1 MRKNIA
7 AMQVEVIL
15 RRAVLAFCFSICV
28 MGVAGPA
35 AAQGPKY
42 ASIDVPQANGN
53 GTLPIA
59 VNLEGTVT
67 GWYWDANGITH
78 GFVRF
83 ADGKITPFDAPGAG
97 TNPNYF
103 GGTIPVGINNLGTVV
118 GYENDEN
125 GVAHAFVRTADG
137 KFKSF
142 NAPGADLNPAD
153 RLGTTTSGINDLGT
167 IAGTYYD
174 TAGVGH
180 GYVRQAD
187 GKFTS
192 FEVVGAANGTTPDGP
207 LNWAGA
213 LGGFYLDANL
223 QFHLFVRD
231 PFGKISAFD
240 GPGMCTGGTP
250 VGCYGGGMYD
260 VNIFGNSIGAF
271 MDNSGNFVS
280 HQLLRKADG
289 KITTW
294 DAPGAGTGPYQGT
307 GFNDTPTIGYPV
319 GSLNTEG
326 TVASMYMDSNSTH
339 HGYVRTANGVF
350 TTFDAPLADVT
361 PGDQNGTWP
370 TSINDFGVITGWYI
384 DSSDVIHG
392 FVRTPF

>member
-1 MRKNIA
+1 MGKDVASR
-7 AMQVEVIL
+7 QVVVII
-15 RRAVLAFCFSICV
+15 RRTVLALCFTV
-28 MGVAGPA
+28 YVLGVAGQA

-42 ASIDVPQANGN
+42 ASIDVPQANGH

-78 GFVRF
+78 GFVRC

-97 TNPNYF
+97 TNPNNF

-118 GYENDEN
+118 GYQNDEN
-125 GVAHAFVRTADG
+125 GVSHTFVRTVDG
-137 KFKSF
+137 KFKMF
-142 NAPGADLNPAD
+142 DAPGADVNPAD
-153 RLGTTTSGINDLGT
+153 RLGTLASGINDLET
-167 IAGTYYD
+167 ISGTYYD
-174 TAGVGH
+174 TSGLGH
-180 GYVRQAD
+180 GYVLQPN

-192 FEVVGAANGTTPDGP
+192 FEVTGAANGTTPDGP

-213 LGGFYLDANL
+213 LGGFYMDANY

-231 PFGKISAFD
+231 PLGKITAFD

-250 VGCYGGGMYD
+250 NGCYGGGMYD
-260 VNIFGNSIGAF
+260 VNILGNSVGAF

-294 DAPGAGTGPYQGT
+294 DAPGAGSGPYQGT
-307 GFNDTPTIGYPV
+307 GFNDTPTLGYPV
-319 GSLNTEG
+319 GSLTTEG
-326 TVASMYMDSNSTH
+326 TVASMYVDSNYTH
-339 HGYVRTANGVF
+339 HGYVRTADGVF
-350 TTFDAPLADVT
+350 TTFDAPWADVT
-361 PGDQNGTWP
+361 PGDGNGTWP
-370 TSINDFGVITGWYI
+370 TSINDLGVITGWYV
-384 DSSDVIHG
+384 DSNYVIHG
-392 FVRTPF
+392 FVRTPW